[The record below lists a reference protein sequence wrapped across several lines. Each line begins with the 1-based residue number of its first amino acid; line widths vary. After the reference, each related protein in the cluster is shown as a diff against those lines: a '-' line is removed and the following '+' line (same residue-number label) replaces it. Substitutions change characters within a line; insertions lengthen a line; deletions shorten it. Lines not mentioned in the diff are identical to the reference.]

1 MANARMTTKG
11 QITVPKEVRE
21 DLGLTAGSTVMFVK
35 VADGQYRLL
44 ARTGSMADLDGLLR
58 RPGQQKVELDEM
70 EEAIAGAA
78 AASRLD
84 AGSPE

>member
-35 VADGQYRLL
+35 VAEGQYRLL

-70 EEAIAGAA
+70 EEAIAGGA

>member
-1 MANARMTTKG
+1 MANARRTTKG
-11 QITVPKEVRE
+11 QITVPKEFRKY
-21 DLGLTAGSTVMFVK
+21 LGLTAGSTVMFVK
-35 VADGQYRLL
+35 VAEGQYRLL

-58 RPGQQKVELDEM
+58 RPGQQKVDLDEM

>member
-1 MANARMTTKG
+1 MTTKG

-35 VADGQYRLL
+35 VAEGQYRLL

-70 EEAIAGAA
+70 EEAIAGGA